1 MAKSPPP
8 PPPPPAD
15 VTIDDQLPPPK
26 GAANT
31 PAAAPPAA
39 ATATPPA
46 PGTVALAGL
55 AGQVAGWAQQEAQT
69 IASQGLTGI
78 QVSPDTVARTQDL
91 LQKLAMNGI
100 QALGADAATKATL
113 AQARDLYL
121 SALKDLGVV
130 GTKSIEDVVGQSA
143 RKFFVDAADFLLQG
157 LTKVGI

>member
-8 PPPPPAD
+8 PPPD

-26 GAANT
+26 TKAA
-31 PAAAPPAA
+31 PKAAAA
-39 ATATPPA
+39 
-46 PGTVALAGL
+46 GTVALAGL
-55 AGQVAGWAQQEAQT
+55 AGQVAGWAAQEAQT
-69 IASQGLTGI
+69 IAAQGLTGI
-78 QVSPDTVARTQDL
+78 QVSPDTVARTQDI

-143 RKFFVDAADFLLQG
+143 RKFFVDSADFILSG
-157 LTKVGI
+157 LIKAGL